1 MKRRK
6 ILLICLDA
14 CSPEYLE
21 FSVLENINHLIEN
34 GFYIIGSSVI
44 PTVTNV
50 NNVSIITG
58 EFPIMHGITG
68 NYFYE
73 YETDSFKYMESAEYL
88 LCPTLLERA
97 KEKGM
102 STALLTSKEKLLRL
116 LQKGAD
122 IAVTAEKPPA
132 YLIKEIGISADVYS
146 AEINIWL
153 FKAAMYLIKSQSPD
167 LIYLSTTDYIMHK
180 YPPEHQAS
188 IKHLRQID
196 NLIGEIHELE
206 PEREIYITADHGMNE
221 KRKAI
226 NIESWLIEEGI
237 QSKVVPI
244 IKDKY
249 VVHHQNLGGA
259 AYIYLSKKELKKNV
273 IEILRNIKGIE
284 EIYSKEEAIKQFHL
298 LGYRIGDLFI
308 LGDRETVFGEVNN
321 LVQEINIRS
330 HGSRYESRVPIIGY
344 PRKFGIQDYSMNIDI
359 TRNLG
364 I

>member
-1 MKRRK
+1 MKKRK
-6 ILLICLDA
+6 ILFICLDA
-14 CSPEYLE
+14 CSPKYLE
-21 FSVLENINHLIEN
+21 FSALENINRLIKN

-58 EFPIMHGITG
+58 EFPSIHGITG

-73 YETDSFKYMESAEYL
+73 RQTDSYKYMESAEYI
-88 LCPTLLERA
+88 LCPTLLEKA

-102 STALLTSKEKLLRL
+102 ITALLTSKAKLLTL
-116 LQKGAD
+116 LQRGAD
-122 IAVTAEKPPA
+122 IAVTAENPPA
-132 YLIKEIGISADVYS
+132 WLVKIIGPSADVYS
-146 AEINIWL
+146 ADINIWL

-180 YPPEHQAS
+180 YPSEHQAS

-206 PEREIYITADHGMNE
+206 PEREIYITADHGMNT

-226 NIESWLIEEGI
+226 NIERWLKEEGI

-259 AYIYLSKKELKKNV
+259 AYIYLAKQGMVKPAIK
-273 IEILRNIKGIE
+273 ILEKIKGIE
-284 EIYSKEEAIKQFHL
+284 EVYSREEAIKKFHL
-298 LGYRIGDLFI
+298 LGSRIGDLFI

-321 LVQEINIRS
+321 LVQEVNIRS
-330 HGSRYESRVPIIGY
+330 HGSRYESAVPIIGY
-344 PRKFGIQDYSMNIDI
+344 PRKANIPDYKMNIDL
-359 TRNLG
+359 TRFLG